1 MEITKESY
9 PLARPG
15 VSIGNGIS
23 SALVWAP
30 DANSVEIVTDKNIV
44 VSLEKGSFGYWG
56 KEKSGLTDRD
66 LYKIRINGKEQFP
79 DPASLCQPE
88 GVHGFSRILDISKF
102 SWSDSSWK
110 GAELGDMI
118 IYELHVGT
126 FSKTGDFIGVVEK
139 LDYLVDLGVN
149 AIELMPVAQFPG
161 ERNWGY
167 DGVFPFA
174 VQNSYGGASEL
185 QKLVNACHNKGIA
198 VILDVVYNHMGP
210 EGNYLGCFG
219 PYFTQKYKTPW
230 GDAIN
235 FDDAGSHG
243 VRHFFIQNAL
253 MWMRDFHID
262 GLRLD
267 AVHAIKD
274 FGALHFLQE
283 LNSEVEN
290 LNRKT
295 GKNHFLIGEC
305 DLNDV
310 RYINPVQSGG
320 YALNAQWSDEFH
332 HALHSM
338 VTGEQNGYYSDF
350 GGVEPLVKTLKN
362 AYVYDGNYSR
372 HRDKF
377 FGSKTNGQCGSK
389 FVVFSQNHDQIGN
402 RMNGDRLSHLVGFE
416 KLKLIAGFTILS
428 PYVPLIFMGEEY
440 GENAPFLYF
449 THHGDKE
456 LIETVR
462 KGRANE
468 FKEFMSGDKKISDT
482 QAEDTFNRSKLTN
495 WSQVNKKQRLLHR
508 FYKALIKLRRS
519 DFDFSPRF
527 SRENIEVSSEGQL
540 VILKKNKTISG
551 LDIYYNFSKD
561 RVKKVLGEKVNLQ
574 SMVFCSSS
582 EQWGGSQN
590 EALIHTPKGYELNLP
605 GFSFCVIREYNS
617 KNRTG

>member
-1 MEITKESY
+1 METTKESY
-9 PLARPG
+9 PSVRPG
-15 VSIGNGIS
+15 ITVENGTS

-30 DANSVEIVTDKNIV
+30 DAVSVEIVTDK
-44 VSLEKGSFGYWG
+44 SLVISLGKTDFGYWCN
-56 KEKSGLTDRD
+56 KETNLKQGDS
-66 LYKIRINGKEQFP
+66 YKIRINGKKTIP

-88 GVHGFSRILDISKF
+88 GVHGFSRVVDLSQYT
-102 SWSDSSWK
+102 WSDRSWK
-110 GAELGDMI
+110 GIGLDEMI
-118 IYELHVGT
+118 IYELHAGT
-126 FSKTGDFIGVVEK
+126 FSAKGDFRGISER
-139 LDYLVDLGVN
+139 LDYLVDLGIN

-161 ERNWGY
+161 KRNWGY
-167 DGVFPFA
+167 DGVFPYA

-185 QKLVNACHNKGIA
+185 QKLVDACHNKGIT

-219 PYFTQKYKTPW
+219 PYFTQKYETPW

-274 FGALHFLQE
+274 SGALHFLQE
-283 LNSEVEN
+283 LNIEVEN

-310 RYINPVQSGG
+310 RYINPIQSGG
-320 YALNAQWSDEFH
+320 YALNAQWCDEFH

-350 GGVEPLVKTLKN
+350 GGVDPVVKTLKN
-362 AYVYDGNYSR
+362 AYVYNGNYSR

-377 FGSKTNGQCGSK
+377 FGSKTDGQCGSK

-416 KLKLIAGFTILS
+416 NLKLIAGFTILS

-449 THHGDKE
+449 THHGDKD
-456 LIETVR
+456 LIEAVR

-468 FKEFMSGDKKISDT
+468 FKEFMSGDGEIPYP

-495 WSQVNKKQRLLHR
+495 WNQINESQRLLHR
-508 FYKALIKLRRS
+508 FYKALIQLRKS

-527 SRENIEVSSEGQL
+527 SRANIEVSNEGEL
-540 VILKKNKTISG
+540 VILRKNKIISG
-551 LDIYYNFSKD
+551 LDIYFNFSD
-561 RVKKVLGEKVNLQ
+561 ERVKRILEENTTFQ

-590 EALIHTPKGYELNLP
+590 EALIHTPQGYELNLP
-605 GFSFCVIREYNS
+605 GFSFCVIRKYNS
-617 KNRTG
+617 KK